1 MEAPAVPPS
10 EDIRFRAQCQTRWS
24 DEDNQGVLNHAVYLT
39 LIEEARYQY
48 CAHLGLI
55 TPDHHFTFVLGQTT
69 VRYLAPGRGPCAVT
83 VEAITIALGT
93 RSFTQ
98 QYRVLAS
105 ETGEVW
111 AEAEAILVIWDQ
123 EKGGSAPM
131 PDGFRQAIARF
142 EGL

>member
-24 DEDNQGVLNHAVYLT
+24 DEDNQGVLNNAVYLT
-39 LIEEARYQY
+39 LLEEARYQY
-48 CAHLGLI
+48 CNHLGLI
-55 TPDHHFTFVLGQTT
+55 TPDQHFRFVLGQTT

-83 VEAITIALGT
+83 VETKTIALGT
-93 RSFTQ
+93 RSLTQ

-105 ETGEVW
+105 ESGEVW
-111 AEAEAILVIWDQ
+111 AEAEAVLVIWDQ
-123 EKGGSAPM
+123 DQGGSAPM
-131 PDGFRQAIARF
+131 PEDFRQAIARF